1 MSLRRTSHD
10 IRGRWVA
17 QVVPLLAT
25 LASATRVATVTK
37 VTVTT
42 VILAATVAIVTTVAN
57 AAPVETQ
64 RERRER
70 GVDLLEGGR
79 AAEALA
85 VFDSLLIGDLTDLG
99 AGYLAARAEADLG
112 RPGRARC
119 RWLEVEV
126 VAEKDQVGRLARHDR
141 RRTERELADR
151 QLGLGAAWFSSEAPV
166 LAAPGIA
173 LLPLESLG
181 GDVEGPYYGLTW
193 SYLLFDAL
201 RGSRLCPAPI
211 PSTLLALDLVTA
223 GRGVRL
229 PADIATQPLNTVGG
243 LRGRLALLPGGLGGG
258 VLESRSGD
266 WDDRLRE
273 ALRFFQQT
281 QGLAVTGEA
290 DPETQRR
297 LETVFRSWL
306 ESPPVALAPNL
317 VPRVLSVL
325 GSMRAVR
332 GTYRIE
338 AGEVRVQISIV
349 DAAGQPTHPEPILL
363 DFPLDETAVNARRAA
378 AEIARLSGGR
388 LSEWIDAP
396 AEIGF
401 GRWNSAA
408 QARLVFDRGLP
419 RMETRRW
426 EELPKPVREWE
437 PLRAWVEDS
446 VWDSRDR
453 EWAERDF
460 RRAWIASSSIDPHAA
475 HDAFMR
481 GLGGGSVP
489 YSGPSPSAVV
499 GTLGR
504 IRIHGEGP

>member
-1 MSLRRTSHD
+1 MMGWRSA
-10 IRGRWVA
+10 W
-17 QVVPLLAT
+17 PLLASIVVWSLVDGPT
-25 LASATRVATVTK
+25 STGATS
-37 VTVTT
+37 
-42 VILAATVAIVTTVAN
+42 L
-57 AAPVETQ
+57 ETD
-64 RERRER
+64 RDRRGR
-70 GVDLLEGGR
+70 AVDLLEDGR
-79 AAEALA
+79 AADALA
-85 VFDSLLIGDLTDLG
+85 AFDSLLIGDLSDLG
-99 AGYLAARAEADLG
+99 AGYLAATAEAALG

-126 VAEKDQVGRLARHDR
+126 VGERENVGRLARFER

-166 LAAPGIA
+166 LTAPGIA

-193 SYLLFDAL
+193 TYLLYDAL

-229 PADIATQPLNTVGG
+229 PADIAAQPLNTVGG

-258 VLESRSGD
+258 VLESPAGD

-325 GSMRAVR
+325 GSTRAVR

-338 AGEVRVQISIV
+338 SGEVRVQISIV

-363 DFPLDETAVNARRAA
+363 DFALGETAANARRAA
-378 AEIARLSGGR
+378 AEIARLAGGR
-388 LSEWIDAP
+388 LSDWVETP
-396 AEIGF
+396 EEIGF
-401 GRWNSAA
+401 GRWNNAA

-426 EELPKPVREWE
+426 EDLPRPVREWE
-437 PLRAWVEDS
+437 PLRAWVLDS
-446 VWDSRDR
+446 TWDARDR

-460 RRAWIASSSIDPHAA
+460 RRAWIASSAIDPRAA
-475 HDAFMR
+475 HDSFLR
-481 GLGGGSVP
+481 GLGGGTAK
-489 YSGPSPSAVV
+489 YAGPSPGSLV
-499 GTLGR
+499 GTVGR
-504 IRIHGEGP
+504 IRIRGEQP